1 MRASAAMDKPENG
14 FARPMWEDEEEGAMG
29 LQIEI
34 RKTDTVTILDLHGRA
49 TIGLANDLL
58 NARLRQ
64 VVEGGARKILIN
76 LTTTSQIDSSGIST
90 LVRTF
95 VTLSRNGGALRLY
108 GPSGRVREVLEVTR
122 LLTSIPTFSTEAE
135 ALASYK

>member
-1 MRASAAMDKPENG
+1 
-14 FARPMWEDEEEGAMG
+14 MG

-34 RKTDTVTILDLHGRA
+34 RQVDGITILDMHGRA

-95 VTLSRNGGALRLY
+95 VTLSRNGGSLKLY
-108 GPSGRVREVLEVTR
+108 GPNGRVREVLEVTR
-122 LLTSIPTFSTEAE
+122 LLTSIPTFKTEAE

>member
-1 MRASAAMDKPENG
+1 MDKPENEA
-14 FARPMWEDEEEGAMG
+14 ARPLWEDEEEDGMG

-34 RKTDTVTILDLHGRA
+34 RQADTITILDLHGRA

-64 VVEGGARKILIN
+64 VVDGGARKILIN

-95 VTLSRNGGALRLY
+95 VTLSRNGGSLKLF
-108 GPSGRVREVLEVTR
+108 GPNGRVREVLEVTR
-122 LLTSIPTFSTEAE
+122 LLTSIPTFKNEAE